1 MLVVWVWAVAVVVT
15 VDEEA
20 EAATRVVAEVATRV
34 LEVVVAAE
42 VAVAPTSMLRTTLH
56 SRLWVK

>member
-1 MLVVWVWAVAVVVT
+1 VAEVVT

-34 LEVVVAAE
+34 LEVVVAE
-42 VAVAPTSMLRTTLH
+42 VAAAPTSMLRTTLH